1 MKTTTVPA
9 QVTTIEDKIAGRLGL
24 TQLLLLTIPIFIA
37 GMIFAILPHRMHAAP
52 YKYVLS
58 GFVCALVGTLA
69 IRIKE
74 KLVLNWCLILF
85 NFYKRPKWYV
95 YDKNNQYCRD
105 LRVVVFELLLTS
117 SFTLLKPLFSKL
129 SKTTTRKSRQY

>member
-1 MKTTTVPA
+1 
-9 QVTTIEDKIAGRLGL
+9 
-24 TQLLLLTIPIFIA
+24 
-37 GMIFAILPHRMHAAP
+37 MIFAILPHRMHAAP

-105 LRVVVFELLLTS
+105 LRVVVFDSLENSGLSNVKELVNKS
-117 SFTLLKPLFSKL
+117 SILSMTIYEQFLAEEIISKEGL
-129 SKTTTRKSRQY
+129 NIIFKTAKKGHLDVIVTKNT